1 MDFGSDRIEQLCP
14 APDPTQR
21 KPQRFTVPPGA
32 VDTHA
37 HVVGT
42 TFIPNRSYTPPPAS
56 GEQYLGML
64 DATGMT
70 YGVLVQISVHGTDN
84 DVMLKVV
91 DENRDRLRAVAVV
104 GPDVSDTELSRL
116 AANNV
121 VGLRLNTLAAGGV
134 GLDKLPRYNSI
145 CREMGWHLQFLTNTH
160 HLAEAYWS
168 LTELTEPYVI
178 DHMGDFDVERGLDA
192 PDWQLMLQLMAC
204 GAWTKL
210 SGAFRMSRMP
220 DYSDTIPF
228 ARSLV
233 AAAPD
238 RCVWGSDWPHVGFWG
253 DMPNIG
259 NLLDLLVDWAPDTAT
274 RDAILTTNP
283 HRLYGF

>member
-1 MDFGSDRIEQLCP
+1 MAKVTLTVTDGIATIELCNLDKRNAMGMLGAAITGVDAHRIGMAWRPATTSLTAQNQPTAGESMDFGPDRIEQLCP
-14 APDPTQR
+14 APDPNQR
-21 KPQRFTVPPGA
+21 KPHRFTVPPGA

-56 GEQYLGML
+56 GDQYLGML

-91 DENRDRLRAVAVV
+91 DQNRDRLRAVAVV

-116 AANNV
+116 AVNNV

-134 GLDKLPRYNSI
+134 GLDKLPRYNRI

-160 HLAEAYWS
+160 HLTEAYWS

-178 DHMGDFDVERGLDA
+178 DHWATSTSNAGPMRR
-192 PDWQLMLQLMAC
+192 
-204 GAWTKL
+204 T
-210 SGAFRMSRMP
+210 
-220 DYSDTIPF
+220 
-228 ARSLV
+228 
-233 AAAPD
+233 
-238 RCVWGSDWPHVGFWG
+238 
-253 DMPNIG
+253 G
-259 NLLDLLVDWAPDTAT
+259 N
-274 RDAILTTNP
+274 
-283 HRLYGF
+283 

>member
-1 MDFGSDRIEQLCP
+1 
-14 APDPTQR
+14 
-21 KPQRFTVPPGA
+21 
-32 VDTHA
+32 
-37 HVVGT
+37 
-42 TFIPNRSYTPPPAS
+42 
-56 GEQYLGML
+56 
-64 DATGMT
+64 
-70 YGVLVQISVHGTDN
+70 
-84 DVMLKVV
+84 
-91 DENRDRLRAVAVV
+91 
-104 GPDVSDTELSRL
+104 
-116 AANNV
+116 
-121 VGLRLNTLAAGGV
+121 
-134 GLDKLPRYNSI
+134 
-145 CREMGWHLQFLTNTH
+145 
-160 HLAEAYWS
+160 
-168 LTELTEPYVI
+168 
-178 DHMGDFDVERGLDA
+178 
-192 PDWQLMLQLMAC
+192 MLQLMAC

-210 SGAFRMSRMP
+210 SGAFRMSRTP

>member
-1 MDFGSDRIEQLCP
+1 MDFGSDRIDQVCP
-14 APDPTQR
+14 APDPNQLA
-21 KPQRFTVPPGA
+21 PDRFTAAPGA

-37 HVVGT
+37 HIVGT
-42 TFIPNRSYTPPPAS
+42 TFVESRSYTPPPAS
-56 GEQYLGML
+56 GEQYFAML
-64 DATGMT
+64 DAIGMT

-104 GPDVSDTELSRL
+104 GPDVSDSELSEL

-121 VGLRLNTLAAGGV
+121 VGLRLNTLAGGGI
-134 GLDKLPRYNSI
+134 GLDKLARYNDI
-145 CREMGWHLQFLTNTH
+145 CAEMGWHLQFLTNTR
-160 HLAEAYWS
+160 HLAATHRELS
-168 LTELTEPYVI
+168 RLTVPFVV
-178 DHMGDFDVERGLDA
+178 DHMGDFDVERGVDA
-192 PDWQLMLQLMAC
+192 PDWQLMLQLMAG

-210 SGAFRMSRMP
+210 SGAFRMSKVP

-228 ARSLV
+228 AQSLV
-233 AAAPD
+233 DAAPD

-253 DMPNIG
+253 VMPNIG
-259 NLLDLLVDWAPDTAT
+259 NLLDLLVNWVPDETT

-283 HRLYGF
+283 RRLYGF